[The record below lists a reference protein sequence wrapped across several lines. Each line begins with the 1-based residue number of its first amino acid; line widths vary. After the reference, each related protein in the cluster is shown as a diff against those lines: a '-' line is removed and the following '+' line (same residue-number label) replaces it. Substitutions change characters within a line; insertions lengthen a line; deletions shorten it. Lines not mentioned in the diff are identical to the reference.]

1 MKVSGVMNKQ
11 RFLALSI
18 DGSIA
23 IILVFMI
30 GIPLREQPGAVKAI
44 AMVCVYLGYFIIS
57 EGFWS
62 RTIGKYHQGLIVR
75 TLGGEKIGWS
85 QALIRGLMIVFELNP
100 LLFGGLPAG
109 LAVLSSDRKQRI
121 GDMLAGTVVVP
132 ENLTWT
138 ASDLERPE
146 SQEPIVDEGPG

>member
-11 RFLALSI
+11 RFFALSI
-18 DGSIA
+18 DSSIA
-23 IILVFMI
+23 IVLVFMI
-30 GIPLREQPGAVKAI
+30 GIPLREQTGAVKAI
-44 AMVCVYLGYFIIS
+44 LMVIVYLSYFIVS

-75 TLGGEKIGWS
+75 RLDGEKIGWS

-132 ENLTWT
+132 DKLTWD
-138 ASDLERPE
+138 AVDLEEPAHPE
-146 SQEPIVDEGPG
+146 QIADDTI